1 MKNDFDYVREDAPE
15 LIKAVK
21 RGRRDRVREL
31 IAEGVD
37 LDVKNRA
44 ENGAL
49 YWCIMGNRSGIM
61 RDLLK
66 AGADPDIE
74 NEHGQ
79 LPLLMAIHRHPDMVV
94 MLMEAGADVDK
105 VDAYH
110 SRARAGVRDMTPRK
124 YAQKHLQYPAAHLI
138 ADWDGVLEKRAFRAE
153 KKRAIAMQHRLRGH
167 GLKRLKR

>member
-1 MKNDFDYVREDAPE
+1 MKSEFDYVMKGDPE
-15 LIKAVK
+15 LIMAVK
-21 RGRRDRVREL
+21 RGLRDRVREL

-37 LDVKNRA
+37 LDVKNKA
-44 ENGAL
+44 NNGAL
-49 YWCIMGNRSGIM
+49 YWCIFGNKPDIM

-66 AGADPDIE
+66 AGANPDIE

-105 VDAYH
+105 VDAYY

-124 YAQKHLQYPAAHLI
+124 YAQKHAQYPAAHLI
-138 ADWDGVLEKRAFRAE
+138 ADWDGVKEKRAFRAE
-153 KKRAIAMQHRLRGH
+153 KKRVTAARRKIRKTLPGRH
-167 GLKRLKR
+167 KI